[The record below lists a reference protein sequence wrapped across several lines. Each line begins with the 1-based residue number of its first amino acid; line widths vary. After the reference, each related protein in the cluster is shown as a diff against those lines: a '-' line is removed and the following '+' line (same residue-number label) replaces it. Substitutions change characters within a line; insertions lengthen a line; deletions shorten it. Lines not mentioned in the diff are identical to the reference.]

1 MPKFKVSYA
10 PSVRRLPS
18 YLLLAKQAMDHG
30 DDYISGTLIAM
41 ELNLE
46 PIQVRKDLSIT
57 GIAGKPKRG
66 YPVAPL
72 IAAIE
77 SYLNWDTRVDAVV
90 VGAGNLGNALSGFP
104 GFRQHGL
111 YIVAGFDTDPAK
123 IGGSIHG
130 SPVYAMEELGARVR
144 ALGVTVAIL
153 TVPSAMAQDVA
164 TVLAGAGV
172 DAIWNFTNVK
182 LKLPEGV
189 VVQNEDL
196 SSGYAMLSMKR
207 RIKSAIAGG
216 DALALGSGAIAASD
230 EPDDFDEPDPAD
242 DADR

>member
-30 DDYISGTLIAM
+30 DEYISGTLIAM

-66 YPVAPL
+66 YPVVPL

-77 SYLNWDTRVDAVV
+77 SYLNWDTRVDAIV

-104 GFRQHGL
+104 GFKQHGL
-111 YIVAGFDTDPAK
+111 HIIAGFDSDPVK
-123 IGGSIHG
+123 IGGFIHE
-130 SPVYAMEELGARVR
+130 SPVYAMAELPARVR
-144 ALGVTVAIL
+144 ELGVTVAIL
-153 TVPSAMAQDVA
+153 TVPSSYAQEIA
-164 TVLAGAGV
+164 STLAGAGIE
-172 DAIWNFTNVK
+172 AIWNFTNVK
-182 LKLPEGV
+182 LKLPEGI

-207 RIKSAIAGG
+207 RIKN
-216 DALALGSGAIAASD
+216 ALASGESLDSA
-230 EPDDFDEPDPAD
+230 EGDDIDAAD
-242 DADR
+242 DAD

>member
-1 MPKFKVSYA
+1 MAKCKVSYA

-18 YLLLAKQAMDHG
+18 YLLIAKQSLEHG
-30 DDYISGTLIAM
+30 DEYVSGTLIAM

-77 SYLNWDTRVDAVV
+77 AYLNWDKRVDAIV
-90 VGAGNLGNALSGFP
+90 VGAGNLGRALSGFP
-104 GFRQHGL
+104 GFRTHGL
-111 YIVAGFDTDPAK
+111 FIVAGFDADAAK
-123 IGGSIHG
+123 AGLTIHDT
-130 SPVYAMEELGARVR
+130 PVFPIDELPDRVSK
-144 ALGVTVAIL
+144 LGVTVAIL
-153 TVPSAMAQDVA
+153 TVPSANAQVVA
-164 TVLAGAGV
+164 TTLVSAGIK
-172 DAIWNFTNVK
+172 AIWNFTNVK
-182 LKLPEGV
+182 LKVPDDI

-207 RIKSAIAGG
+207 RICQELVPG
-216 DALALGSGAIAASD
+216 DAD
-230 EPDDFDEPDPAD
+230 
-242 DADR
+242 

>member
-18 YLLLAKQAMDHG
+18 YLLLAKQAQEHG
-30 DDYISGTLIAM
+30 DEYISGTLIAQ

-66 YPVAPL
+66 YPVVPL

-77 SYLNWDTRVDAVV
+77 AYLNWNTRVDAVL
-90 VGAGNLGNALSGFP
+90 VGAGNLGSALSGFP

-111 YIVAGFDTDPAK
+111 YIVAAFDADQHK
-123 IGGSIHG
+123 SGKRIHETPIYPIDQLVERITG
-130 SPVYAMEELGARVR
+130 LGIE
-144 ALGVTVAIL
+144 VAIL
-153 TVPSAMAQDVA
+153 TVPSANAQDVA
-164 TVLAGAGV
+164 ASLVGAGIK
-172 DAIWNFTNVK
+172 AIWNFTNVK
-182 LKLPEGV
+182 LKVPDGI

-207 RIKSAIAGG
+207 RISS
-216 DALALGSGAIAASD
+216 ALAS
-230 EPDDFDEPDPAD
+230 D
-242 DADR
+242 DAN